1 MKKVFTQRIKILSLL
16 IAAIFL
22 LYSMKL
28 VQFQIIEGEEHYE
41 SSNTSVTF
49 RQTLTASRGDIVDIY
64 GTPLASSQL
73 IFNIILNRAS
83 MPSDMLNQRIIEVL
97 EILEQNDEEVNDILP
112 ITKEEPYTFVE
123 GKDSEIEWVR
133 NTLEL
138 NIYATENDIVEK
150 LGERYKLDN
159 VPKEMWRKVGGV
171 RYTMEREGYSLSM
184 PFTIAKDVGEKT
196 VSVITENSRQLTG
209 VEIYDTSERYYA
221 DGTILP
227 HILGTVGPI
236 WAEEYAE
243 LKEQGYKMND
253 TLGKAGLEKL
263 YESYLKGTDGSVSI
277 ERNMYGEITN
287 REIVEAPKEGN
298 TVKLTID
305 YQLQDA
311 LNDILVNQMEVLWS
325 KQAGLGKEATGV
337 SAVVID
343 TKTGGILAMANYP
356 SYDLNLYSSNYS
368 EYVNDENNPL
378 FNRATQ
384 GLYRP
389 GSVFKCSVAI
399 AALQEG
405 IIDENYTYRCTG
417 VYSYYAPSYVP
428 SCAYNTAHG
437 VLTVQ
442 DALRVSCN
450 CFFFE
455 MGRLLGVE
463 KMNEIAHQCGLGVK
477 TGLEISEKTGI
488 VSNPEYRESLGESWQ
503 AGDVIQTAIGQLD
516 TAVTTVQLATYA
528 NTLANKGVR
537 KNTHIVDSIVS
548 LDGEVIY
555 ETPEIV
561 LSELEDKNN
570 AYAIVEEGMIMASSQ
585 GAASAFFS
593 TLPYTIASK
602 TGTAQVPGDLYNAT
616 IMAYG
621 PTENPEIAVAVIGEK
636 AGIGYYLAETVRDVF
651 VEYYRLKELRQNSN
665 WREVI
670 KAEQQAAIE
679 DETEIENTA
688 EEQHLNL
695 NEQNVQ

>member
-1 MKKVFTQRIKILSLL
+1 MKKVFNQRIKILSLL
-16 IAAIFL
+16 ITAIFL

-28 VQFQIIEGEEHYE
+28 VQFQIIEGEQHFE
-41 SSNTSVTF
+41 SSNTSVSF
-49 RQTLTASRGDIVDIY
+49 EQTLTASRGDIVDIY

-73 IFNIILNRAS
+73 VFNIILNRAS
-83 MPSDMLNQRIIEVL
+83 MPSDQLNSRIIEVL
-97 EILEQNDEEVNDILP
+97 EILEANGDEVNDILP
-112 ITKEEPYTFVE
+112 LTREAPYTFVQ

-138 NIYATENDIVEK
+138 NIYATENDIIEK
-150 LGERYKLDN
+150 LGERYKLDD
-159 VPKEMWRKVGGV
+159 VSKEMWRKVGGV

-184 PFTIAKDVGEKT
+184 PFTIAKDVGETT
-196 VSVITENSRQLTG
+196 VAIITENSRQLTG
-209 VEIYDTSERYYA
+209 VEIYDTSERFYE
-221 DGTILP
+221 DGTLLP

-263 YESYLKGTDGSVSI
+263 YESYLKGTDGSVLI

-287 REIVEAPKEGN
+287 KEIVDAPKEGD

-305 YQLQDA
+305 YQLQDK
-311 LNDILVNQMEVLWS
+311 LNDILVNQMEVLW
-325 KQAGLGKEATGV
+325 KKPREGKEASGL

-343 TKTGGILAMANYP
+343 TKTGGILAIANYP
-356 SYDLNLYSSNYS
+356 SYDLNFYSSNYS
-368 EYVNDENNPL
+368 EYASDENNPL
-378 FNRATQ
+378 FNRSTQ

-417 VYSYYAPSYVP
+417 KYSYYAPSYEP
-428 SCAYNTAHG
+428 SCAYGTAHG
-437 VLTVQ
+437 VLTVK
-442 DALRVSCN
+442 DALQVSCN

-488 VSNPEYRESLGESWQ
+488 VSNPEYREALGETWQ

-516 TAVTTVQLATYA
+516 TAITTVQLATYA
-528 NTLANKGVR
+528 NTLANKGIR

-548 LDGEVIY
+548 IDGEVVY

-570 AYAIVEEGMIMASSQ
+570 AYRIVEEGMVMASTQ
-585 GAASAFFS
+585 GAARAYLT

-651 VEYYRLKELRQNSN
+651 VEYYRLKELRQNEN
-665 WREVI
+665 WRKLIEL
-670 KAEQQAAIE
+670 EQE
-679 DETEIENTA
+679 TVTDETTGLVQQELENQPLT
-688 EEQHLNL
+688 Q
-695 NEQNVQ
+695 

>member
-1 MKKVFTQRIKILSLL
+1 MKKIFNQRIKILSSV
-16 IAAIFL
+16 IAVIFL
-22 LYSMKL
+22 LYSLKL
-28 VQFQIIEGEEHYE
+28 VQFQIIEGEEHFE
-41 SSNTSVTF
+41 SSNTSVSF
-49 RQTLTASRGDIVDIY
+49 EQTLTASRGDIVDIY

-73 IFNIILNRAS
+73 VFNVILNRAS
-83 MPSDMLNQRIIEVL
+83 MPADKLNDRIIEVL
-97 EILEQNDEEVNDILP
+97 NILEANGDKANDILP
-112 ITKEEPYTFVE
+112 LTKEQPYEFIS

-138 NIYATENDIVEK
+138 NIYATENDIIEK
-150 LGERYKLDN
+150 LGERYKLEN
-159 VPKEMWRKVGGV
+159 VPRELWRKVGGI

-196 VSVITENSRQLTG
+196 VAVIAENSRSLTG
-209 VEIYDTSERYYA
+209 VEIYDTSERYYE

-243 LKEQGYKMND
+243 LKAQGYKMND

-263 YESYLKGTDGSVSI
+263 YESYLKGTDGSELI
-277 ERNMYGEITN
+277 DRNMYGEITN
-287 REIVEAPKEGN
+287 TEIVDAPLEGD

-305 YQLQDA
+305 YQLQDK
-311 LNDILVNQMEVLWS
+311 LNDILVNQMESLWS
-325 KQAGLGKEATGV
+325 RPREGKEASGL

-368 EYVNDENNPL
+368 QYASDENNPL

-417 VYSYYAPSYVP
+417 TYTYFAPSYMP
-428 SCAYNTAHG
+428 SCAYGTAHG
-437 VLTVQ
+437 VLNVKT
-442 DALRVSCN
+442 ALQVSCN
-450 CFFFE
+450 CFFFDL
-455 MGRLLGVE
+455 GRQLGIE

-516 TAVTTVQLATYA
+516 TAITTVQLATYA

-537 KNTHIVDSIVS
+537 KNTHIVDSIISV
-548 LDGEVIY
+548 DGEVVY
-555 ETPEIV
+555 ETPQNV
-561 LSELEDKNN
+561 LSVLEDKNN
-570 AYAIVEEGMIMASSQ
+570 AYEIVEKGMILASSQ
-585 GAASAFFS
+585 GAASTYFS

-636 AGIGYYLAETVRDVF
+636 AGIGYFLAESVRDIF
-651 VEYYRLKELRQNSN
+651 VEYYRLKELRQNEN
-665 WREVI
+665 WRELL
-670 KAEQQAAIE
+670 
-679 DETEIENTA
+679 ETETLQPA
-688 EEQHLNL
+688 EG
-695 NEQNVQ
+695 